1 MSRYVVG
8 ITGGIGSGKS
18 TVARLFAGRGV
29 AVIDTDEIAHALTAP
44 GGAAMPA
51 IRARFGDGV
60 VASSGAL
67 DRQAMRQLVFA
78 DPAHRQALEA
88 ILHPRIRAEADRL
101 VAAAA
106 SPYVLLAI
114 PLLVETGGYRDRL
127 QRVLVVDCAESTQI
141 ERVMARNGLAEDEVR
156 RILAAQASRAQRL
169 AAADDVVVN
178 EGDPAG
184 LDSQVTALHMR
195 YLALAEAA
203 SGAGA

>member
-18 TVARLFAGRGV
+18 TVARLFAEHGV
-29 AVIDTDEIAHALTAP
+29 DVIDTDEIAHALTAP
-44 GGAAMPA
+44 GGDAMPA
-51 IRARFGDGV
+51 IREHFGDEV
-60 VASSGAL
+60 VASTGAL

-78 DPAHRQALEA
+78 NPAHRQALEA
-88 ILHPRIRAEADRL
+88 ILHPRIRAEADRR

-114 PLLVETGGYRDRL
+114 PLLVETGSYRDRL
-127 QRVLVVDCAESTQI
+127 QRVLVVDCAEATQVA
-141 ERVMARNGLAEDEVR
+141 RVVARNGLAEEEVR

-178 EGDPAG
+178 DGD
-184 LDSQVTALHMR
+184 LTALASEVASLHTR
-195 YLALAEAA
+195 YLMLAGGPDGTGE
-203 SGAGA
+203 